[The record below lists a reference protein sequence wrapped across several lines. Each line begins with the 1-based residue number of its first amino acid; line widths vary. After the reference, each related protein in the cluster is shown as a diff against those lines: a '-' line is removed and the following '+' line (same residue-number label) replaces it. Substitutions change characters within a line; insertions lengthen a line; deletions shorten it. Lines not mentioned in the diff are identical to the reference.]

1 MRLEGKL
8 DGRATVAATAG
19 PGLPGRLGLL
29 VDEGSSLSFLV
40 DSGAVFSVLPYSS
53 TEPANGPAITS
64 ANGTPIPCWGVKEH
78 VLKAAGRSYKWTFL
92 LAAVA
97 FPILGADFLQQFDLL
112 VDLKRGRL
120 INGGSP
126 GFIQLKAPP
135 INSVFATIGV
145 QPAAQPPAQPA
156 TAGGGKPTTA
166 GNSQLTV
173 GTAPPPSLQ
182 HRLYNFGSTTSALQH
197 RLYNIGSTTA
207 VAGVYSKLLVEFPAV
222 LNPSKVLPEVKH
234 KVWHHIETEGRPV
247 AAKYRRLDADKLAAA
262 RRDFLELEKQGVVRR
277 SSSNWASPLHMVRKS
292 DGSWRPCGDFRRL
305 NLQTKPD
312 LYTCP
317 NIGDLTSRLAGCTVF
332 SKLDLRK
339 GYHQVPVRPEDVAKT
354 AIITPFGLWEFLR
367 MPFGLR
373 NAGQTFQ
380 RMMDDVLA
388 GLEWAFCY
396 MDDVLIASRN
406 HQEHEEHLR
415 EVFRRFEL
423 HGLVLNGE
431 KCQLGMA
438 ELDYLGHH
446 VSASGI
452 TPIKDKVAAIN
463 NFPRPDTVKQLQT
476 FLGML
481 NFYRRF
487 LPQAAA
493 VLKPLTEVLQGGT
506 RGRLT
511 WTEDMAA
518 AFKRGKEAIVAA
530 VELAHPDPAAVLS
543 LAVDAS
549 DSHVGA
555 VLQQQKGREVR
566 PLAFFSV
573 KLDKAQSRYSAFDR
587 ELLAVYLGIR
597 HFRWL
602 LEGRQFHVL
611 SDHKPLS
618 FALHRLTDAWSARQ
632 QRHLSFI
639 AEYTSDIRHIAG
651 KANVVAD
658 ALSRPA
664 AAVVAPAT
672 RRVDYTAMA
681 TEQGTC
687 VEVLALRENP
697 SLDIQELA
705 VSGVQLWC
713 DVSTGVLRPLVPVQQ
728 RRRVVEAIHGLAHPG
743 IRASKR
749 LITSKFLWKGCA
761 ADIAAWCRE
770 CQGCSRGKVTVQEST
785 AAEVIP
791 VSGGR
796 FSHVHVDIVGPLP
809 VSAAGSRYLL
819 TVVDRTTR
827 WPEAV
832 PLRDITAVTCADAFA
847 HSWVARFGVPESVTT
862 DRGTQFSGA
871 VWRCLCD
878 TLGIH
883 HIMTTAYHPQSN
895 GLVERFHRQLKEAL
909 QARECGAGWEE
920 HLPWVLL
927 GLRAAPKEVSGVSS
941 AEAVYGTP
949 VALPGQAQ
957 TEGGLAVT
965 PPPPVIPARQLSY
978 AEVTK
983 EGHSILEGVE
993 YVYVRRGP
1001 VGGGLQAA
1009 YSGPYRVLGH
1019 AGKVYELQVG
1029 ERVEK
1034 VAADR
1039 LKPHLGSAPA
1049 VARPPP
1055 RGRPL
1060 GTSGSG

>member
-1 MRLEGKL
+1 M
-8 DGRATVAATAG
+8 
-19 PGLPGRLGLL
+19 
-29 VDEGSSLSFLV
+29 
-40 DSGAVFSVLPYSS
+40 
-53 TEPANGPAITS
+53 
-64 ANGTPIPCWGVKEH
+64 
-78 VLKAAGRSYKWTFL
+78 
-92 LAAVA
+92 
-97 FPILGADFLQQFDLL
+97 
-112 VDLKRGRL
+112 
-120 INGGSP
+120 
-126 GFIQLKAPP
+126 
-135 INSVFATIGV
+135 
-145 QPAAQPPAQPA
+145 
-156 TAGGGKPTTA
+156 
-166 GNSQLTV
+166 
-173 GTAPPPSLQ
+173 
-182 HRLYNFGSTTSALQH
+182 
-197 RLYNIGSTTA
+197 
-207 VAGVYSKLLVEFPAV
+207 

-415 EVFRRFEL
+415 EVFWRFEL

-493 VLKPLTEVLQGGT
+493 VLKPLTAVLQGGT

-511 WTEDMAA
+511 WTEEMAA

-597 HFRWL
+597 HFWWL

-728 RRRVVEAIHGLAHPG
+728 WRRVFEAIHGLAHPG

-749 LITSKFLWKGCA
+749 LITSKFLRKGCA

-796 FSHVHVDIVGPLP
+796 FSHVH
-809 VSAAGSRYLL
+809 
-819 TVVDRTTR
+819 
-827 WPEAV
+827 
-832 PLRDITAVTCADAFA
+832 
-847 HSWVARFGVPESVTT
+847 
-862 DRGTQFSGA
+862 
-871 VWRCLCD
+871 
-878 TLGIH
+878 
-883 HIMTTAYHPQSN
+883 
-895 GLVERFHRQLKEAL
+895 
-909 QARECGAGWEE
+909 
-920 HLPWVLL
+920 
-927 GLRAAPKEVSGVSS
+927 
-941 AEAVYGTP
+941 
-949 VALPGQAQ
+949 
-957 TEGGLAVT
+957 
-965 PPPPVIPARQLSY
+965 
-978 AEVTK
+978 
-983 EGHSILEGVE
+983 
-993 YVYVRRGP
+993 
-1001 VGGGLQAA
+1001 
-1009 YSGPYRVLGH
+1009 
-1019 AGKVYELQVG
+1019 
-1029 ERVEK
+1029 
-1034 VAADR
+1034 
-1039 LKPHLGSAPA
+1039 
-1049 VARPPP
+1049 
-1055 RGRPL
+1055 
-1060 GTSGSG
+1060 